1 MSSTGG
7 ISAPDQQELGI
18 QEALIIGA
26 GIIGLLIFLVIIRFG
41 CNIALDVCILGEP
54 GRAKRSIA
62 ELWRKICP
70 WWRRRTQPEI
80 LESENNVE
88 MPDVAIITEEERS
101 VILDSILKSREVTA
115 DDMKLWKEKHH
126 RTEASE
132 GHSDEEEAS
141 RSSNAFGF
149 ECSIC
154 IHELNEGS
162 MAFTAACGHVY
173 HRKCIHQWVN
183 SRRTDCPNC
192 RTEIVPL
199 DKLEY
204 ALDQGSTTSL

>member
-1 MSSTGG
+1 M
-7 ISAPDQQELGI
+7 

-26 GIIGLLIFLVIIRFG
+26 GIIGLLIFLIILRFG
-41 CNIALDVCILGEP
+41 CNIALDVCVLGEA
-54 GRAKRSIA
+54 GRAKRSIT

-70 WWRRRTQPEI
+70 WWHHRTQPEI
-80 LESENNVE
+80 PESENNVSVE
-88 MPDVAIITEEERS
+88 IPDVTIVTEEDRS
-101 VILDSILKSREVTA
+101 VILDSILTSREVTA
-115 DDMKLWKEKHH
+115 ADMQLWKEKHH
-126 RTEASE
+126 RTEVSE
-132 GHSDEEEAS
+132 GHSDEEAS

-154 IHELNEGS
+154 IHELNEGN
-162 MAFTAACGHVY
+162 MAFTAKCGHVY

-199 DKLEY
+199 AKLEY
-204 ALDQGSTTSL
+204 ALDQGTTTSI